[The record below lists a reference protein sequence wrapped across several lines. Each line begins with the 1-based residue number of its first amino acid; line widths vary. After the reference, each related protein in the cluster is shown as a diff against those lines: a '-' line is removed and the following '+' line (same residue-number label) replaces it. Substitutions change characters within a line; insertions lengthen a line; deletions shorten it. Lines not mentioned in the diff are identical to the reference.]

1 MLKIKVYE
9 KRVIQLGEN
18 KKNIFKIGNLSLEN
32 ISKLK
37 LFKLDDLNRILSLDL
52 EKNNYLIITFH
63 PETNVKDYGIKMIKN
78 FLKTLES
85 FKK

>member
-1 MLKIKVYE
+1 MKKELFSLGKI
-9 KRVIQLGEN
+9 R
-18 KKNIFKIGNLSLEN
+18 KNIFKIGNLSLEN